1 MVRKGNSISENF
13 TAAKYPGNFKLV
25 DCVDCIYPIDPD
37 IPERVISIR
46 ISELEDDNK
55 TKCSYSMS

>member
-13 TAAKYPGNFKLV
+13 TAAKYPGNFKLG

-37 IPERVISIR
+37 IPERVVSIR
-46 ISELEDDNK
+46 ISELEGYN
-55 TKCSYSMS
+55 